1 MGSTMSIDDDT
12 LGDEIIIPQKIF
24 IENDIELD
32 RDNTILVQTFVY
44 ADEEDEDPSEVTVKL
59 EDMITNT
66 IDYYAENM
74 TNHNRTS
81 DLYLLS
87 NELFRLAEELR
98 MKAEYMDRGLYS
110 DDLFS
115 SKEDLN

>member
-1 MGSTMSIDDDT
+1 MAMDEEMM
-12 LGDEIIIPQKIF
+12 GDEIVIPQKIY
-24 IENDIELD
+24 IENDITLD
-32 RDNTILVQTFVY
+32 RDNTILVQTFLY
-44 ADEEDEDPSEVTVKL
+44 ANEEDEDPSEVTVKL

-87 NELFRLAEELR
+87 HELFRLAEELR
-98 MKAEYMDRGLYS
+98 MKAEYMDRGLYY

>member
-44 ADEEDEDPSEVTVKL
+44 ADEEDEDPNYVEEEPND
-59 EDMITNT
+59 EDY
-66 IDYYAENM
+66 D
-74 TNHNRTS
+74 
-81 DLYLLS
+81 
-87 NELFRLAEELR
+87 
-98 MKAEYMDRGLYS
+98 
-110 DDLFS
+110 
-115 SKEDLN
+115 